1 MPAPDDLIKL
11 LTPHGQTHLVAFW
24 QELDEPTQRKLS
36 EQIRTTDFRQVR
48 DLYERHVGKI
58 SAPGSHHAAE
68 RAKAPADLVRQPK
81 SQHETEEW
89 RRAAKFGEGM
99 LSGGKVGAILV
110 AGGQGTRLGFN
121 KPKGMFHIGPV
132 SKAPLFQILAEQVLA
147 RSRRAGQPIPYYV
160 MTSDAT
166 HHDTEEFFRL
176 HHYFGLN
183 PEDVFFFKQGNMPA
197 VDATTGKLLL
207 AEKDSLALSPDGH
220 GGILAALKTS
230 GALDDMARRG
240 IEYLHYHQ
248 VDNPT
253 AIVCDPAFIGWH
265 ALKGSEIS
273 TKVVA
278 KVSPTEKMGVVCDV
292 DGCTQI
298 IEYSDLSDELAH
310 KRNEQGE
317 PIFWA
322 GNTAIHVLTR
332 SFLERLCDGSN
343 DLPFHVAHKKVPFIN
358 EQGEPVEPTSPNAF
372 KFERFIFDALPL
384 ASKAL
389 VVEADRQREF
399 NPVKNAEGADSPAT
413 SQAALLSLARGWLRN
428 CGCAVADDCC
438 IEISPLFALDEE
450 ELGKKVSSGT
460 RYESGSYLRETERC

>member
-1 MPAPDDLIKL
+1 MSAPAELTEL
-11 LTPHGQTHLVAFW
+11 LSSHGQAHLVAFW
-24 QELDEPTQRKLS
+24 SELDEPAQRRLA
-36 EQIRTTDFRQVR
+36 EQIRSIDFRQLR
-48 DLYERHVGKI
+48 DLYERHTNKI
-58 SAPGSHHAAE
+58 SAPGATHAAE
-68 RAKAPADLVRQPK
+68 RATAPADLVRQPK
-81 SQHETEEW
+81 SQHETDEW
-89 RRAAKFGEGM
+89 RRAAKFGEGV
-99 LSGGKVGAILV
+99 LSGGKVGAVLV
-110 AGGQGTRLGFN
+110 AGGQGTRLGFA

-132 SKAPLFQILAEQVLA
+132 SNATLFQILAEQVLA
-147 RSRRAGQPIPYYV
+147 RSRRAGQAIPYYV

-176 HHYFGLN
+176 HHYFGLD
-183 PEDVFFFKQGNMPA
+183 PENVFFFKQGNMPA

-207 AEKDSLALSPDGH
+207 AEKGSLALSPDGH
-220 GGILAALKTS
+220 GGILAALKNS

-278 KVSPTEKMGVVCDV
+278 KISPTEKMGVVCDV

-310 KRNEQGE
+310 KRDEQGG
-317 PIFWA
+317 PIYWA
-322 GNTAIHVLTR
+322 GNTAIHVLSR
-332 SFLERLCDGSN
+332 SFLERLSDGSH
-343 DLPFHVAHKKVPFIN
+343 DLPFHVAHKKVPFID
-358 EQGEPVEPTSPNAF
+358 EQGNAVEPTAPNAF

-389 VVEADRQREF
+389 VVEADRAREF

-413 SQAALLSLARGWLRN
+413 SKAGLQTLARNWLHH
-428 CGCAVADDCC
+428 CGCAVGDDANV
-438 IEISPLFALDEE
+438 EISPLFALDEE
-450 ELGKKVSSGT
+450 ELAKKVKHGT
-460 RYESGSYLRETERC
+460 RYESGSYLRE

>member
-1 MPAPDDLIKL
+1 
-11 LTPHGQTHLVAFW
+11 
-24 QELDEPTQRKLS
+24 
-36 EQIRTTDFRQVR
+36 
-48 DLYERHVGKI
+48 
-58 SAPGSHHAAE
+58 
-68 RAKAPADLVRQPK
+68 
-81 SQHETEEW
+81 
-89 RRAAKFGEGM
+89 
-99 LSGGKVGAILV
+99 
-110 AGGQGTRLGFN
+110 
-121 KPKGMFHIGPV
+121 MFHIGPV
-132 SKAPLFQILAEQVLA
+132 SDATLFQILAEQVLA
-147 RSRRAGQPIPYYV
+147 RSRRAGQDIPYYV

-176 HHYFGLN
+176 HHYFGLD
-183 PEDVFFFKQGNMPA
+183 PENVFFFKQGNMPA

-207 AEKDSLALSPDGH
+207 AEKGSLALSPDGH
-220 GGILAALKTS
+220 GGILAALKKS

-240 IEYLHYHQ
+240 IEYLHYYQ

-278 KVSPTEKMGVVCDV
+278 KVSATEKMGVVCDV

-310 KRNEQGE
+310 KRDEQGE
-317 PIFWA
+317 HIFWA
-322 GNTAIHVLTR
+322 GNTAIHVLSR
-332 SFLERLCDGSN
+332 SFLERLSDGSH
-343 DLPFHVAHKKVPFIN
+343 DLPFHVAHKKVPFID
-358 EQGEPVEPTSPNAF
+358 EQGNAVEPTSPNAF

-413 SQAALLSLARGWLRN
+413 SKAALLTLARNSLRH
-428 CGCAVADDCC
+428 CGCAVADDANV
-438 IEISPLFALDEE
+438 EISPLFALDDE
-450 ELGKKVSSGT
+450 ELAKKVSHGT
-460 RYESGSYLRETERC
+460 RFDSASYLRE